1 MDYNIIYFVENIINI
16 FENFNLGLFIIT
28 WNLFNQTNNK
38 IINNK

>member
-28 WNLFNQTNNK
+28 WNLFNQK
-38 IINNK
+38 KQIIK